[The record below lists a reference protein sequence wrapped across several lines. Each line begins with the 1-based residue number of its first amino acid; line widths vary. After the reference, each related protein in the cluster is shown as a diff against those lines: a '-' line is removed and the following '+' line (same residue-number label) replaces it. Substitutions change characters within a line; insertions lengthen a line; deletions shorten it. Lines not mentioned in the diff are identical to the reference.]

1 MKIIISE
8 SQYNLLLESNYEK
21 NKKLVGNMWDEGMS
35 FSEIQDLI
43 GLNKSQLYFLL
54 KDKEQNIDCSEANQI
69 ITGMIS
75 NTDLINKKI
84 DLTNFDY
91 EGGSLELSYDRMVGT
106 LNFIYKNNVY
116 HIEGM
121 ATPYWNGECSI
132 PVDIGYFEDLATNEY
147 NDEYDEMQMTVDY
160 GLVPKKFNSYQEI
173 IDFMNNEYPNL
184 IIPKI
189 KNSIPHYIDRL
200 SK

>member
-8 SQYNLLLESNYEK
+8 SQYNLLFESNFEK
-21 NKKLVGNMWDEGMS
+21 NKRLVGKMWDEGMNMD
-35 FSEIQDLI
+35 EISSLI
-43 GLNKSQLYFLL
+43 GLDKSQIIPFL
-54 KDKEQNIDCSEANQI
+54 KDKEIKINCSTAYHDILDI
-69 ITGMIS
+69 IE

-84 DLTNFDY
+84 NVKDI
-91 EGGSLELSYDRMVGT
+91 ELELNTDGFVGT
-106 LNFIYKNNVY
+106 LNFIYRDDDF

-121 ATPYWNGECSI
+121 ATPYYDGNCLI
-132 PVDIGYFEDLATNEY
+132 PVDISYFEDLATNEY

-160 GLVPKKFNSYQEI
+160 ELVPKKYNSYQEM
-173 IDFMNNEYPNL
+173 IDFMNNDYPLL

-189 KNSIPHYIDRL
+189 QNSIPHYIDRL